1 MRKFEHDPLNVRVY
15 TFNNGLQLIASNQ
28 SKEPR
33 IYTMVAVKTGSAN
46 DPADH
51 TGLAHYLEH
60 MLFKGTDKYGTS
72 NWEEEKKHLATI
84 DLLYNEYNKTKN
96 DSLRRIVYS
105 KIDSVS
111 QLAATFS
118 IANEY
123 DKMCQAMGASGTNAF
138 TDKDNTCY
146 INEIPSNTMHQ
157 WIELESERLETLFY
171 VCFIPS

>member
-1 MRKFEHDPLNVRVY
+1 M
-15 TFNNGLQLIASNQ
+15 
-28 SKEPR
+28 
-33 IYTMVAVKTGSAN
+33 
-46 DPADH
+46 
-51 TGLAHYLEH
+51 
-60 MLFKGTDKYGTS
+60 
-72 NWEEEKKHLATI
+72 ATI

-96 DSLRRIVYS
+96 DSLRPIVYS

-157 WIELESERLETLFY
+157 WIELESERFRNPILRLFHTELEAVYEEKT
-171 VCFIPS
+171 SA